1 MTMEHPAK
9 TLKRLEQ
16 RARKRFGQNFLVS
29 ERALDRIIRLA
40 KIDESSKVVE
50 IGPGLGALSKKIA
63 ETKCTAVAVEV
74 DRDLA
79 QFLRVEIPTL
89 TVFEA
94 DATNVD
100 WDEVCPGDG
109 WTVVANL
116 PYNVATP
123 IVTKLITLHP
133 KVHRCVLMFQQEVA
147 HRLIARPGTKAFGSL
162 SVWVQAHSKVSWG
175 FKLPP
180 GAFYPA
186 PKVHSAVVMFEPYAE
201 PKVGGVD
208 SKWFE
213 RVVKGGFSQRRK
225 MLENALSSQFDKDLV
240 RKATGLT
247 VGEKRRAEELD
258 IEDWACLAATLRDL
272 GAE

>member
-1 MTMEHPAK
+1 MTMEHPAT

-29 ERALDRIIRLA
+29 ERALDRIVRLA
-40 KIDESSKVVE
+40 KIDENSKVVE

-63 ETKCTAVAVEV
+63 ETKCHAVAVEV

-79 QFLRVEIPTL
+79 QFLRTEIPTL
-89 TVFEA
+89 NVFDA
-94 DATNVD
+94 DATTVD

-133 KVHRCVLMFQQEVA
+133 KIIRCVLMFQQEVA

-180 GAFYPA
+180 GAFYPS
-186 PKVHSAVVMFEPYAE
+186 PKVHSAVVKFEPYDE
-201 PKVGGVD
+201 PLIGGVE

-225 MLENALSSQFDKDLV
+225 MLENALSSQFDKALV
-240 RKATGLT
+240 RQATEAT
-247 VGEKRRAEELD
+247 VGGKRRAEELD
-258 IEDWACLAATLRDL
+258 IADWALLAAALRDV